1 MSVDAPMSAAV
12 ARAES
17 SGVEEL
23 LAFEYALLRIVP
35 RVEKG
40 ESVNAGLLVYCRRLD
55 FLGSETWVHREAV
68 LALDP
73 EADLDGIAAAVR
85 AYGRIC
91 RGGIEA
97 GPAGAGPVG
106 QRFRWLTAPRSTVVQ
121 PGPVHLGL
129 TADPLA
135 ELRRLA
141 KRLSGRVRPAETPD
155 AASIL
160 GTGI

>member
-1 MSVDAPMSAAV
+1 MSAAP
-12 ARAES
+12 ED
-17 SGVEEL
+17 L

-40 ESVNAGLLVYCRRLD
+40 ESVNAGVLVYCRRLD
-55 FLGSETWVHREAV
+55 FLGSQTWIERDAV

-73 EADLDGIAAAVR
+73 DADLDGIDAAVR
-85 AYGRIC
+85 AYGRVC

-97 GPAGAGPVG
+97 GPAGAGPAG

-129 TADPLA
+129 TADPLV

-141 KRLSGRVRPAETPD
+141 KRLSGRARPAEAPD

-160 GTGI
+160 RTGI

>member
-1 MSVDAPMSAAV
+1 MSA
-12 ARAES
+12 ED
-17 SGVEEL
+17 L
-23 LAFEYALLRIVP
+23 LAFDYALLRIVP

-40 ESVNAGLLVYCRRLD
+40 EAVNAGLLVYCRGLD
-55 FLGSETWVHREAV
+55 FLGSETWVDRDAV

-73 EADLDGIAAAVR
+73 EADLDDIAAAVR
-85 AYGRIC
+85 AYGRVC
-91 RGGIEA
+91 RGGL
-97 GPAGAGPVG
+97 GAGAAGASPVG

-141 KRLSGRVRPAETPD
+141 RRLSGRVRSAEAPD
-155 AASIL
+155 ATSIL
-160 GTGI
+160 RTGV